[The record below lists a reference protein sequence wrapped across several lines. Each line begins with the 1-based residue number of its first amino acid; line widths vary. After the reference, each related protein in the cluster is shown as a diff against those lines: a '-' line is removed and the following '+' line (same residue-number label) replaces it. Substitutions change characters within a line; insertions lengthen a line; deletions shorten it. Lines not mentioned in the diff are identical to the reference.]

1 MGNLQV
7 KKTGGKPV
15 ECAWEVYILSRGLHL
30 VTDLKH
36 LQNWLK
42 LLVVWSTE
50 LQRLGMCGCQ
60 AGSFIGESKSK
71 RAVSLS
77 LHDTR
82 YIDYFPVLSASQPTL
97 IGWSGHLGDE
107 DEPIDRTAWEQ
118 VYARIGSL
126 LHVHNQKVRLGSGRI
141 YIRGH
146 SHRQYLQHLKE
157 VCPVC
162 QIAGIMQSVHLF
174 DIAEYLAVRDL
185 RMGPM
190 VGRSHV
196 QDFQSSVPWSIE
208 MSR

>member
-1 MGNLQV
+1 
-7 KKTGGKPV
+7 
-15 ECAWEVYILSRGLHL
+15 
-30 VTDLKH
+30 
-36 LQNWLK
+36 
-42 LLVVWSTE
+42 
-50 LQRLGMCGCQ
+50 MCGCQ

-71 RAVSLS
+71 KAVSLP
-77 LHDTR
+77 LHDAR
-82 YIDYFPVLSASQPTL
+82 YIDYFPVLSASQSTL
-97 IGWSGHLGDE
+97 IGRSGHLGDK
-107 DEPIDRTAWEQ
+107 DEPIDGTAWEQ

-126 LHVHNQKVRLGSGRI
+126 LHVHDQKVRLGGSRI

-146 SHRQYLQHLKE
+146 SHRQYLQCLEE

-174 DIAEYLAVRDL
+174 DIAEYLAARGL

-190 VGRSHV
+190 VGGSRV